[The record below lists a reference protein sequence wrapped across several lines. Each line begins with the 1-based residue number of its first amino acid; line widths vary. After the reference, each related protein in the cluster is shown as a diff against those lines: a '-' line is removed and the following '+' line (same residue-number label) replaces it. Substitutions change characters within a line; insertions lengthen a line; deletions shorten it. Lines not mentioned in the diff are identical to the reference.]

1 MSYRASIIGCG
12 RVAWMLED
20 DPLEKKPCTHMG
32 AYLALGEAVV
42 RVSAASDISPE
53 RAHAFGRRYSIGAL
67 YADYM
72 EMLQAE
78 APQIVSIC
86 AYAPE
91 RYRMV
96 MDSIEAGVKGIW
108 CEKAF
113 ATNMREAG
121 LMIDACAENGVS
133 LVVSHL
139 RRWSPDFQ
147 KAKELIDSGGIG
159 RLQYI
164 AAHFS
169 GSLMHTGT
177 HAFDV
182 LNWFCG
188 PAKWVSGGLEPG
200 AFQKFA
206 DLPWDVAGD
215 SGGWAVIM
223 FENNAYATV
232 HADSKPYF
240 FFEFDIV
247 GSQGRIRIGNNDLL
261 EYYTPETSVH
271 YTGLKE
277 LSRREFPAFENRN
290 IWVGALKNLIDAME
304 GRAEAA
310 NGPVEGL
317 KALEIALAIHE
328 SARTGGGPVELPLRD
343 SKLTIRSR

>member
-1 MSYRASIIGCG
+1 MSYTASIIGCG

-32 AYLALGEAVV
+32 AYLALGGDVV
-42 RVSAASDISPE
+42 RVSSASDISPG
-53 RAHAFGRRYSIGAL
+53 RANAFGRRYSIDAL
-67 YADYM
+67 YVDYM
-72 EMLQAE
+72 EMLKEE
-78 APQIVSIC
+78 APEIVSIC

-113 ATNMREAG
+113 ATNMEEAG
-121 LMIDACAENGVS
+121 SMMDACAENNVS
-133 LVVSHL
+133 LIVSHL
-139 RRWSPDFQ
+139 RRWSPDYQ
-147 KAKELIDSGGIG
+147 KAKELIDSGAIG

-200 AFQKFA
+200 SFERFK

-223 FENNAYATV
+223 FENNTYATV

-240 FFEFDIV
+240 FFEFDMV
-247 GSQGRIRIGNNDLL
+247 GSMGRIRIGNNDLL
-261 EYYTPETSVH
+261 EYYTAEESAH

-277 LSRREFPAFENRN
+277 LRMRDFPAFENKN
-290 IWVGALKNLIDAME
+290 IWVGALRNLIDAME
-304 GRAEAA
+304 GRAESS
-310 NGPVEGL
+310 NGPIDGRN
-317 KALEIALAIHE
+317 ALEIALAIHE
-328 SARTGGGPVELPLRD
+328 SARMGGNAVELPLKD